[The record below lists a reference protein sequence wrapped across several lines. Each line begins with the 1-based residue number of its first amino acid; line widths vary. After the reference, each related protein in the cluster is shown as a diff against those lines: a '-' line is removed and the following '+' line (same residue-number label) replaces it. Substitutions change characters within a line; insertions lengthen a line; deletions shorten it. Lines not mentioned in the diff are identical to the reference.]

1 MARRSHSPRS
11 AARSDSRSPPRHKK
25 SSPVSGKSRR
35 SHRSRTPGRSRSEG
49 RTKHDRSSTRRHR
62 SKSRSSRRDRKR
74 RDKSSSVSRSRERD
88 RPSRRSTNDR
98 HGNETTRPQS
108 LLVRNLNP
116 KTTGD
121 DLRRAFSRR
130 PGDIRDV
137 YIPKDHSTNELRT
150 FAFVEYDNVTTME
163 KMSRVIMFCL
173 FFVGFAMHVKLE
185 KSSTKWIAQLW
196 TATKSRYYLHS
207 SGGKHRIKCAILSRS
222 KLLKVITTETAIS

>member
-35 SHRSRTPGRSRSEG
+35 SHRSRTPSRSRSEG

-150 FAFVEYDNVTTME
+150 FAFVEFRDAREAREVKYEMDRTTLDGNE
-163 KMSRVIMFCL
+163 IAVL
-173 FFVGFAMHVKLE
+173 F
-185 KSSTKWIAQLW
+185 AQQRRK
-196 TATKSRYYLHS
+196 TPDQMRDIVQKQVAEGYNDRDSN
-207 SGGKHRIKCAILSRS
+207 
-222 KLLKVITTETAIS
+222 